1 MVQHCW
7 GGRNFFIEVRIC
19 CQRSLVLT
27 LERPERVAAS
37 SAEVKVWIYKFDP
50 LYACVM
56 WTKRAGIFR
65 L

>member
-56 WTKRAGIFR
+56 
-65 L
+65 